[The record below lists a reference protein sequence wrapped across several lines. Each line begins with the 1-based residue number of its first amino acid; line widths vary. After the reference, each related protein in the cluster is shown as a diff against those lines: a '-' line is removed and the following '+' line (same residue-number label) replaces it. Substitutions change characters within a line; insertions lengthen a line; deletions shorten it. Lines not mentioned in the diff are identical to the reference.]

1 MEKVVSFRPTKA
13 IVNLDAIQSNIK
25 SLKSYLKSETS
36 IMAVV
41 KADGYGHGDIEIAR
55 SALKAGADSL
65 AVATPD
71 EAIKLRQSG
80 ISSDILV
87 MAPSP
92 VAFARIAADLQITVS
107 VSCDQW
113 LKTALIEQESFI
125 KPLKIH
131 MKIDCGMGRT
141 GLRDVKVLQAID
153 EITSQSNNV
162 ILDGVFMQFS
172 CADDQD
178 ATRTNEQFE
187 QFMKFVQLLRQKPR
201 LVHVS
206 NSAATFLYPQY
217 ALDAVR
223 VGITMYGITS
233 SEFVQKHIPFPLERS
248 LSIESELSVVKLLE
262 KGSTISYG
270 ATYKTI
276 GDEWI
281 GTIPMGYADGLQRN
295 LSGQEVLI
303 NGERMPIVGAI
314 CMDQCMVKL
323 TREMKEGE
331 RVVLI
336 GKQGE
341 EEITFEEWATRLNTI
356 SYEVVV
362 SIGERIPRQYLYKG

>member
-71 EAIKLRQSG
+71 EAIKLRRLG

-92 VAFARIAADLQITVS
+92 VAFARTAAELQITVS

-113 LKTALIEQESFI
+113 LKTALIEQKSFT

-153 EITSQSNNV
+153 KITSQSNKV

-187 QFMKFVQLLRQKPR
+187 RFMKFVQLLRRKPR

-281 GTIPMGYADGLQRN
+281 GTIPIGYADGLQRN

-314 CMDQCMVKL
+314 CMDQCMVRL

-362 SIGERIPRQYLYKG
+362 SIGERIPRQYL